1 MAPHPRIVLVRPR
14 NPLNIGAVARAMANF
29 GFDDL
34 VVVDPHPPVWE
45 TARTSALAGETVL
58 RSARCAP
65 TLDEALAGCTRVAG
79 TSAGQRR
86 KLDRE
91 VIPPAALKRRAGRG
105 KLAIVFGSEKTG
117 LGNEELS
124 YCQLLVRIPTLPA
137 APSMNLAQAV
147 AVCCYEWTRGRVPAS
162 RKEAVAPADMLLRL
176 LDIAT
181 PILDASGFLESDVR
195 ELNLRRLRRTL
206 LNARLSPEDVALL
219 TQAARKVEYIIGRW
233 PDGADKTKKA

>member
-1 MAPHPRIVLVRPR
+1 MPQPPRIVLVRPR

-29 GFDDL
+29 GFDEL

-58 RSARCAP
+58 LKARSVA
-65 TLDEALAGCTRVAG
+65 TLDEALAGCRRVAG
-79 TSAGQRR
+79 TTAGQRR

-91 VIPPAALKRRAGRG
+91 TIPPAALRRRAGRG

-117 LGNEELS
+117 LGNDELS
-124 YCQLLVRIPTLPA
+124 YCQLLVRIPTLA
-137 APSMNLAQAV
+137 SAPSMNLAQAV
-147 AVCCYEWTRGRVPAS
+147 AVCCYEWTRSRVPAAP
-162 RKEAVAPADMLLRL
+162 KETAAPVDMLLRL

-181 PILDASGFLESDVR
+181 PILEASGFLEAGVR

-206 LNARLSPEDVALL
+206 LNARLSPEDVELL
-219 TQAARKVEYIIGRW
+219 TQAARKIEYRLART
-233 PDGADKTKKA
+233 PRV